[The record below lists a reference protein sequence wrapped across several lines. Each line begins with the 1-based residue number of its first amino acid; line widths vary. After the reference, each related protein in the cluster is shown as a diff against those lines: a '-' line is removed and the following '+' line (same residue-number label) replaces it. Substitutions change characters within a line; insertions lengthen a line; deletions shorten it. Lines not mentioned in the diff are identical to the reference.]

1 MTVGGKA
8 LHEGL
13 AMSLVRDVIEKKGR
27 QVATIAPDATVLDAA
42 TLMNERHIGALV
54 VMDAGKIA
62 GIFTERDILNR
73 VVAARKDP
81 VKTRVEEVMTQ
92 RVAFCTRDQSVESC
106 RSIMTKHKLRH
117 LPVVEDGK
125 LEGMISSGDILAREL
140 AEQEE
145 TIKYLHEYM
154 HGQAR

>member
-1 MTVGGKA
+1 MRGC
-8 LHEGL
+8 
-13 AMSLVRDVIEKKGR
+13 AMSLVRDVLAKKR
-27 QVATIAPDATVLDAA
+27 TDVATIVRDATVLAA
-42 TLMNERHIGALV
+42 AGLMNERHIGAV
-54 VMDAGKIA
+54 MVMDGAKIA

-81 VKTRVEEVMTQ
+81 AKTRVEEVMTQ
-92 RVAFCTRDQSVESC
+92 RVAFCTRDQSLESC
-106 RSIMTKHKLRH
+106 RSIMAKHRLRH

-125 LEGMISSGDILAREL
+125 LQGMLSSGDILAREI